1 MEILDNIPVLIKT
14 DEVMNILHLGNESR
28 YIEVVNEFIEK
39 IQPIIRPK
47 AIYDVKFVEHVDKDA
62 IELDGVRFVSKVLRV
77 NLENIGRVFPY
88 VATSGI
94 EAESIGKD
102 EDDLMSK
109 FIIDTI
115 KEIALRSAINYL
127 YNYIKGRYKI
137 KQMSSMNPGSLED
150 WPISE
155 QKPLFSIFGDVEKLI
170 GVKLT
175 DSFLMIPIKSVSGI
189 YFPTESSFASCQLCP
204 REKCPNRRAKYDPEL
219 KEKYMKD

>member
-1 MEILDNIPVLIKT
+1 MEILDNIPTSIKT
-14 DEVMNILHLGNESR
+14 DQVMDILHLGNESR
-28 YIEVVNEFIEK
+28 YVDIVNELIEK
-39 IQPIIRPK
+39 IQPIVRPK
-47 AIYDVKFVEHVDKDA
+47 AVYDVKFVEHIDKDI
-62 IELDGVRFVSKVLRV
+62 IELDGVKFVSKVLRI

-88 VATSGI
+88 IATSGI
-94 EAESIGKD
+94 EVESIGKED
-102 EDDLMSK
+102 DDLMSK

-115 KEIALRSAINYL
+115 KEIALRSAIDYL
-127 YNYIKGRYKI
+127 YDHIKNKYRIEK
-137 KQMSSMNPGSLED
+137 MSSMNPGSLED

-189 YFPTESSFASCQLCP
+189 FFPTESSFASCQLCP

-219 KEKYMKD
+219 KEKYMKN